1 MVWEAGCN
9 WEQPLEPYLS
19 LHSLLPSDTSTLD
32 GLLILEDSSIVS
44 TESSLLSSLLPP
56 SLHPPEFFLI
66 WQAEPTTLIRPSP
79 RSFRRGT
86 RAGLML
92 SSVFLSSRDLIISS
106 REPSHS
112 SSSMQLDLSPP
123 SSATISWLI
132 NYQFYGELP
141 TCQFSH

>member
-32 GLLILEDSSIVS
+32 GPLISEDSSIVS
-44 TESSLLSSLLPP
+44 TESSLLSSLLLQ
-56 SLHPPEFFLI
+56 SLHLPEFFLI
-66 WQAEPTTLIRPSP
+66 WQAEPTMPIRPSP

-141 TCQFSH
+141 TCQSSH

>member
-1 MVWEAGCN
+1 MVWEAECN

-32 GLLILEDSSIVS
+32 GPLISEDSSIVS

-56 SLHPPEFFLI
+56 SLHPQEFFLI
-66 WQAEPTTLIRPSP
+66 WQVEPTTPIRPSP

-106 REPSHS
+106 REHSHS

-141 TCQFSH
+141 TCQSSH